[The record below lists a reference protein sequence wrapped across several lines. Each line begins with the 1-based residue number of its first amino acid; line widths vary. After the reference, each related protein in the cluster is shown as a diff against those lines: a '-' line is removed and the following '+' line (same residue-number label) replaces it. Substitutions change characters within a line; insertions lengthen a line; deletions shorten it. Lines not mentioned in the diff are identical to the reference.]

1 MNNSEEDNES
11 VEVDKIGK
19 KIRSEIKELPA
30 IKNEYPVLNKETLN
44 NSVIPTLNQLLISIS
59 PKFESNTLASAL
71 ISNIVTII
79 SSSNVSMLQISLGL
93 LVREKKMIECLHE
106 FGVTSSYDE
115 VRRFKISA
123 AKHASGFC
131 QTKRSS
137 TKNSL

>member
-1 MNNSEEDNES
+1 MLALLLIVLGFPHFLVLTSFFQVVNNSEDNES

-79 SSSNVSMLQISLGL
+79 SSSNVSMLTCSRKEDDRMLTRACFTTFTCHQMIL
-93 LVREKKMIECLHE
+93 LRI
-106 FGVTSSYDE
+106 
-115 VRRFKISA
+115 
-123 AKHASGFC
+123 
-131 QTKRSS
+131 
-137 TKNSL
+137 